1 MREPLLAAESPGVTG
16 RPPEPELG
24 NSSGGKA
31 LSAEREPPL
40 LEAVFSFLKKRR
52 KDMYLKKIREQKP
65 LVHHITNYVVANE
78 TANLT
83 LAVGA
88 LPVMA
93 HAHGEVEEM
102 VSMAGALLLNIGT
115 MDEYEVESML
125 LAGKKANEL
134 GTPVILDPV
143 GAGATSLR
151 TDVAR
156 QLIRE
161 LRISAIRGN
170 YGEISILAGYRAVVA
185 GVESVSPV
193 DDIETVVKELAHK
206 LDCVVCAT
214 GKIDVVSDGRRLARV
229 SNGHPALGQVTG
241 TGCMATTM
249 VAAHLAVAEDNF
261 DASVYALAAFGI
273 AGEIAYEAAGDNP
286 GTFHQEL
293 YNAVYHL
300 DDDTVAE
307 RKQVEV
313 A

>member
-1 MREPLLAAESPGVTG
+1 
-16 RPPEPELG
+16 
-24 NSSGGKA
+24 
-31 LSAEREPPL
+31 
-40 LEAVFSFLKKRR
+40 
-52 KDMYLKKIREQKP
+52 MYLKKIREQKP
-65 LVHHITNYVVANE
+65 LIHHITNYVVANE

-115 MDEYEVESML
+115 LDEYQVESML
-125 LAGKKANEL
+125 LAGKKASEK
-134 GTPVILDPV
+134 GIPVILDPV

-151 TDVAR
+151 TETAR

-161 LRISAIRGN
+161 LDVAAVRGN

-185 GVESVSPV
+185 GVESVSPAE
-193 DDIETVVKELAHK
+193 DIETAVKELAHK

-214 GKIDVVSDGRRLARV
+214 GRVDIISDGRRTASV
-229 SNGHPALGQVTG
+229 SNGHPALGIVTG
-241 TGCMATTM
+241 TGCMASTM
-249 VAAHLAVAEDNF
+249 VAAHLAVADDYF
-261 DASVYALAAFGI
+261 DAAVHALAAFGI
-273 AGEIAYEAAGDNP
+273 AGEIAFEKSGDNP

-300 DDDTVAE
+300 DDAVVNE
-307 RKQVEV
+307 RKKIERR
-313 A
+313 